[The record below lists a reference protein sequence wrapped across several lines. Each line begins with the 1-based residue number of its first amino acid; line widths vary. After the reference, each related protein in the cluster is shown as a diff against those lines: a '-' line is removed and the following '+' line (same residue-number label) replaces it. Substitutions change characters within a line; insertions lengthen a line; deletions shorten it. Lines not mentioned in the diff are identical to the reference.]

1 MPPRSSEGDRKDL
14 QSAASAVV
22 EEAANVVEDA
32 ALVVESA
39 AAVVQE
45 AAAVVQEAVAA
56 DGSWPTI
63 ERRRKPRLLRRLHD
77 EGKVQWKHIA
87 LYVPVLLLVIVV
99 GAFALWSFFEKQS
112 VRVVEPLPL
121 PKVSLITADPQS
133 PVTAAWVRLLT
144 DAEMQPTLVPLDKVE
159 VLQGVVVFCNVP
171 VLPPSLAGLLNT
183 FIQKGGAVAVI
194 GQPPATPFGSI
205 ALSADNG
212 VSDGSFKFAEAMS
225 PVLARLEP
233 GRPVWVKASPV
244 AFLKETPQMTV
255 DARWSTNSRAV
266 IMHMERNGT
275 RLLWFGFDPNGLQS
289 EDRQLMLLLRT
300 AFRWVAGQP
309 ISEGSVGSASNAFS
323 VAAREAAHAQGF
335 VFSVDPLGNH
345 RDFRVWMTNRGRASL
360 ENPTVKIWL
369 PPGVTRVALGGDML
383 MKRDVTLTG
392 LADEG
397 ACLISMPRLSPRL
410 EKVVKLE
417 IVDRHQPPK

>member
-133 PVTAAWVRLLT
+133 PVTAAW
-144 DAEMQPTLVPLDKVE
+144 A
-159 VLQGVVVFCNVP
+159 
-171 VLPPSLAGLLNT
+171 
-183 FIQKGGAVAVI
+183 
-194 GQPPATPFGSI
+194 
-205 ALSADNG
+205 
-212 VSDGSFKFAEAMS
+212 
-225 PVLARLEP
+225 
-233 GRPVWVKASPV
+233 
-244 AFLKETPQMTV
+244 
-255 DARWSTNSRAV
+255 
-266 IMHMERNGT
+266 
-275 RLLWFGFDPNGLQS
+275 
-289 EDRQLMLLLRT
+289 
-300 AFRWVAGQP
+300 
-309 ISEGSVGSASNAFS
+309 
-323 VAAREAAHAQGF
+323 
-335 VFSVDPLGNH
+335 
-345 RDFRVWMTNRGRASL
+345 
-360 ENPTVKIWL
+360 
-369 PPGVTRVALGGDML
+369 
-383 MKRDVTLTG
+383 
-392 LADEG
+392 
-397 ACLISMPRLSPRL
+397 
-410 EKVVKLE
+410 
-417 IVDRHQPPK
+417 